1 MKIQNTQMQSNN
13 RWEGRPNMNDE
24 DRAHTSQGLCVSA
37 SRMQYQNQWRLRIGF
52 SFLKFILNLT
62 DTYRAVKREMSVR
75 LLSILYRGRGRRGR
89 KKKGKLKR
97 IGKKGK
103 GLETNNLKN

>member
-1 MKIQNTQMQSNN
+1 MMRT
-13 RWEGRPNMNDE
+13 G
-24 DRAHTSQGLCVSA
+24 HTLPKDFVSA
-37 SRMQYQNQWRLRIGF
+37 RVGCSIRHQWRLRIRF

-62 DTYRAVKREMSVR
+62 DTYRAVKREMSIR
-75 LLSILYRGRGRRGR
+75 LLSILYRGRARRGR